1 MIEINKEDFK
11 PIEVG
16 ESIPVEEAVSPT
28 NSLGGKP
35 EGEGAVEIYCTV
47 CGEPATD
54 GRFTGYGPSMEWW
67 YTITGTLDEI
77 QWVYQTDK
85 NYWDKVVGPHCKCG
99 CGQGTPPCD
108 PLKWAVRQIPAE
120 SQGE

>member
-1 MIEINKEDFK
+1 MINKDDFK

-16 ESIPVEEAVSPT
+16 ESIPVDEAVAPR
-28 NSLGGKP
+28 NSIGPKP

-47 CGEPATD
+47 CGQAATD
-54 GRFTGYGPSMEWW
+54 GRFSGYGPSMEWW
-67 YTITGTLDEI
+67 HTIAGTLDEI

-85 NYWDKVVGPHCKCG
+85 NYWDKVVGPRARCG

-108 PLKWAVRQIPAE
+108 PMKWSIRQIPA
-120 SQGE
+120 SK

>member
-1 MIEINKEDFK
+1 MIAIKDVK

-16 ESIPVEEAVSPT
+16 PSLSVDEAISPK

-47 CGEPATD
+47 CGQPATD
-54 GRFTGYGPSMEWW
+54 GRFTGYGPNMQWW

-77 QWVYQTDK
+77 QWFIRRTGTIGTRWLPLSF
-85 NYWDKVVGPHCKCG
+85 NVVA
-99 CGQGTPPCD
+99 GTETPACNPM
-108 PLKWAVRQIPAE
+108 KWSVRQIPA
-120 SQGE
+120 S